1 MSQSARPTSNST
13 LSNSMS
19 NPQNAKQGGKSQIIV
34 KEPSTRIAEN
44 NLNKAAAS
52 SPKSKAQTNPNFVGN
67 VSAANI
73 TKFYPD
79 SD

>member
-1 MSQSARPTSNST
+1 MSQSARPTNNSTTSNSG
-13 LSNSMS
+13 S
-19 NPQNAKQGGKSQIIV
+19 NPQNAKQGGKSHIIV

-44 NLNKAAAS
+44 NLNKAAGS
-52 SPKSKAQTNPNFVGN
+52 SPKSKAQTNPIFVGN